1 MNIFVSSCNA
11 IDLYATDIYHPP
23 VLKVVIGPPLHYM
36 DFNRKNL
43 WKLWIDYIPWVLP
56 IEPLK

>member
-1 MNIFVSSCNA
+1 MLL

-43 WKLWIDYIPWVLP
+43 WKLWIDYIP
-56 IEPLK
+56 